1 MTPMTDFD
9 FVKFET
15 AFGRVVTAF
24 RLKLSAT
31 EREDLTRTYFRV
43 LDTHAIDDVIAA
55 GKRCLEKHRT
65 FPKPAD
71 WLSELAHSSTVA
83 CPPDRRTMR
92 VDEADELAR
101 AAALGYE
108 DPPCV
113 CLMCQAAAITDRPL
127 RFVPSTFD
135 GDELERA
142 FNPRRG
148 VVEIVGHWAHGDE
161 LARWYVARD
170 AFFGL
175 VRRAPRTLLDAVRII
190 VGDRVPGEEG

>member
-1 MTPMTDFD
+1 MTDFD
-9 FVKFET
+9 FVPFET
-15 AFGRVVTAF
+15 AFARMTSAH
-24 RLKLSAT
+24 RLKLRPP
-31 EREDLTRTYFRV
+31 ERAELTRTYFKI
-43 LDTHAIDDVIAA
+43 LDAHAIDDVLAA
-55 GKRCLEKHRT
+55 GTRCLGKLRT
-65 FPKPAD
+65 FPKAAD
-71 WLSELAHSSTVA
+71 WLAELAHTTTAV
-83 CPPDRRTMR
+83 CPPDRRTMH

-108 DPPCV
+108 DLPCH
-113 CLMCQAAAITDRPL
+113 CRDCCESGITRPL

-170 AFFGL
+170 AFFAL
-175 VRRAPRTLLDAVRII
+175 AKRAPRTLLDAVRII
-190 VGDRVPGEEG
+190 VGDREPGMEG